1 MSHAGSSFEALGQMD
16 RKTGVFLSKEHA
28 GRRLSPIY
36 LERGKVSEEV
46 HVTARVVRMARRQ
59 KGKIDYARG

>member
-1 MSHAGSSFEALGQMD
+1 M
-16 RKTGVFLSKEHA
+16 GVFLSKEHA

-59 KGKIDYARG
+59 KGKIDYTRG